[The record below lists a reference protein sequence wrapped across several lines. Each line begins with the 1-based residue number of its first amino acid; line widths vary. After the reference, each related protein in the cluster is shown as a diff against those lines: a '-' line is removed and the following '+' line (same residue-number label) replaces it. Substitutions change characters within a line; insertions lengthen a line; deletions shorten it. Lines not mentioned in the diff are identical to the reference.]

1 MSMYDV
7 VVIGGGHAGVEAAAA
22 AHRMG
27 ARVALVTRKRD
38 DVGVMS
44 CNPAIGGVGKG
55 HLVCECDALDGLMG
69 RAIDEAGI
77 QFRTLNKSRGAAVWG
92 PRAQA
97 DRTLYAQAVRAMLQ
111 DETSIT
117 LLEDEVVDIQVTR
130 HKKPSQ
136 WQLQGVIL
144 AHGGFVAARTAILT
158 TGTFLR
164 GVIRIGDWSRSA
176 GRMGDDA
183 TMHLSHKLQS
193 LGLTLGRLKTG
204 TPPRLD
210 GTTIHKEKTS
220 RQYGDENPLF
230 FSACTRKMRQRQI
243 QCFVTHTNDRT
254 HDIIRHAQK
263 NPHRDEKG
271 ELVTGPRYCP
281 SLEEKVVRFP
291 QQSSHTIFLEPE
303 GLNDSTIYPNG
314 LSMSVS
320 EKTQKTVIHS
330 ITGLEDARI
339 VRYGYS
345 VSYDYVRGC
354 HVNHRLGVRVV
365 AGLYLAGQINGSTG
379 YEEAAAQGLVAGINA
394 AHEAGGGA
402 PEDGF
407 MPSRATAY
415 MGVMIDDLIRHDLT
429 EPYRM
434 LTARAEYRLR
444 LRCDNAMQRLTPHGI
459 RLNCLSKKRIA
470 LWRQMERNDEEARAY
485 LHGHRLSASV
495 LREHGVAVPRD
506 GVLPTLAE
514 AVFHETISMKD
525 LARHYPHL
533 PTLCSDAVRR
543 ASIEWFYDPYVKRHE
558 SQLALLHKE
567 SHTSLDEEL
576 NYDDVHGLS
585 HEAASAL
592 KRARPTDLA
601 AASRLE
607 GVTPAALIALLRHTR
622 HVSRETSPAASC

>member
-1 MSMYDV
+1 MSHYDV

-22 AHRMG
+22 ANRMG

-97 DRTLYAQAVRAMLQ
+97 DRALYAQTVRAMLQ

-144 AHGGFVAARTAILT
+144 AQGGFVAARTAILT

-183 TMHLSHKLQS
+183 TTHLSQKLQS

-210 GTTIHKEKTS
+210 GNTIHKEKTS

-230 FSACTRKMRQRQI
+230 FSAFTRKMRQRQI

-263 NPHRDEKG
+263 NPHRDDAG

-314 LSMSVS
+314 LSMSVC

-330 ITGLEDARI
+330 IKGLEDARI

-354 HVNHRLGVRVV
+354 HVNHRLGVRCVT
-365 AGLYLAGQINGSTG
+365 GLYLAGQINGSTG

-402 PEDGF
+402 PADGF

-459 RLNCLSKKRIA
+459 RLNCLSQKRIA

-485 LHGHRLSASV
+485 LHEHRLSASV
-495 LREHGVAVPRD
+495 LREHDVAVPRD

-514 AVFHETISMKD
+514 AVFHETIPMKD

-543 ASIEWFYDPYVKRHE
+543 VGIEWFYSPYVKRHE

-567 SHTSLDEEL
+567 SHTFLDEEL
-576 NYDDVHGLS
+576 DYDDVHGLS
-585 HEAASAL
+585 HEAMAAL

-622 HVSRETSPAASC
+622 HVSRETSPAAS